1 MSASNRPKNF
11 NDWKWKNKTKNK
23 QTWFTRRKNFGLFEK
38 RKIVIENDFNPKQLF
53 WSGVFVCFVFLEN
66 RLKVLLQEFCWG
78 KSTFWT
84 LRVHH
89 LAIGIHSFAL
99 SCSLRCHD
107 LKEVFG
113 EVKAGVSAEWRERR
127 MELQSFKLLIRIIL
141 RFIISKGAEIRN
153 QQKRL
158 NAGFF
163 SQKALWVC
171 RV

>member
-1 MSASNRPKNF
+1 MTSIPKSYCG
-11 NDWKWKNKTKNK
+11 
-23 QTWFTRRKNFGLFEK
+23 Q
-38 RKIVIENDFNPKQLF
+38 
-53 WSGVFVCFVFLEN
+53 VCFCLCCFSRKQAQSLIA
-66 RLKVLLQEFCWG
+66 
-78 KSTFWT
+78 TFWT

-99 SCSLRCHD
+99 SCGLRCHE

-113 EVKAGVSAEWRERR
+113 EVKAGVSAEWRER
-127 MELQSFKLLIRIIL
+127 MELQSFKLLIRISL

-158 NAGFF
+158 NAGLF